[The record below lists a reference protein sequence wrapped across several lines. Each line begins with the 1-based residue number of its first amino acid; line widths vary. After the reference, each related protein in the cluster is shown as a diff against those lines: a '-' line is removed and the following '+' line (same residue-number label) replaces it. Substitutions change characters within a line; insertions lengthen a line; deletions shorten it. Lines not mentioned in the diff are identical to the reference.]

1 MFARVIAVLEKT
13 LSQPVRVHDDL
24 SEASV
29 IQIRDIAVNT
39 FVQVIAADGAMAALD
54 ALSTE
59 EQGWDNDIDN
69 EMDIVRMRGTGID
82 VYFRCIQF
90 SCTRL

>member
-29 IQIRDIAVNT
+29 IQVRDIAVNT

-59 EQGWDNDIDN
+59 EQGWNN
-69 EMDIVRMRGTGID
+69 EMDIARMRGTGID
-82 VYFRCIQF
+82 VYFQCIQF
-90 SCTRL
+90 SRTRL